1 MTEHRIAIVGAGAL
15 GLLLGGR
22 LAEAGVPAVLA
33 TRTEEQAERLR
44 REGIA
49 LRDGQSGAVRRI
61 AAAAEP
67 IGRMPSGAESL
78 VVLTVKQTAIGPQL
92 LSALARIS
100 RADAAVAAFQ
110 NGIGHLEKLAGALP
124 GRTLLAAV
132 TTEAA
137 LRTGDCAVSHTGRGR
152 TWIGPAPLDEADARS
167 AAEARGPAP
176 GAGADTEAESPMPE
190 AARRLETALKQAGFS
205 VILSNRLKERMMRK
219 LLVNAVV
226 NPLTALLRVANGEL
240 LAAPERVALARALFD
255 ETVRVLSRWGLPSD
269 PDPLWD
275 ELQAVCASTAHN
287 RSSMLQDVLA
297 GRPVEIDAI
306 NGEIVRLAGRAG
318 EAAPWN
324 EAVTALLKAMNQP

>member
-78 VVLTVKQTAIGPQL
+78 IVLTVKQTAIGPQL
-92 LSALARIS
+92 LSTLARIS

-167 AAEARGPAP
+167 AA
-176 GAGADTEAESPMPE
+176 EAESPMPE